1 MMQTPTLIHGVKT
14 VIIERTDASG
24 KKLTIKITAEDTSK
38 ENIDR
43 ILAHVRAI
51 EGGTIAKGKR
61 ASSAQERGHLLAKLQ
76 FRHAGPGRPRKG
88 GAS

>member
-24 KKLTIKITAEDTSK
+24 KKSTLKITAEDTSK
-38 ENIDR
+38 ENIAR
-43 ILAHVRAI
+43 IVDHVRAI
-51 EGGTIAKGKR
+51 ESGTIAKGKR
-61 ASSAQERGHLLAKLQ
+61 ASAAQERHNNMAT
-76 FRHAGPGRPRKG
+76 HAFARPGPGRPRKG